1 MSDKTRKFFNRLIKI
16 SAATIGTI
24 ALSVLSTGL
33 IIAREIPDSFSIVEG
48 EKLSFNNKFPIKA
61 ELTGSKYVL
70 ANNISKAGKHYSDEL
85 MFLGSVPIKNIKVSV
100 VKQVSVVPSGE
111 TFGVKF
117 YTAGVVVVG
126 MTDVDT
132 AEGAKNPAYEAGI
145 REGDVILAINGK
157 SVTSNSEVSALFS
170 ASNGK
175 SITVSLKRGNVGF
188 SVTFKPALSVST
200 NSYKAGLWVRDSTAG
215 IGTITYYNP
224 SNYSFA
230 GLGHGICD
238 VDTGKIMPLLT
249 GDVVK
254 VNMTGIVK
262 GTSGQP
268 GELLGVLSDTVW
280 GNLCMNNETGVYGFL
295 NSVNVGKPVP
305 VAMKQE
311 VTEGPAEI
319 IATIDNSGPK
329 KYSVEIEKIHFNDD
343 SPTKNM
349 IIKVTDKNLLKATG
363 GIVQGMSGCPIIQ
376 KGRLVGAV
384 THVFVNDPQRGYG
397 IFAENMINSSK
408 VLEKSQQ
415 KDVS

>member
-145 REGDVILAINGK
+145 RKGDVILAINGK

-280 GNLCMNNETGVYGFL
+280 GNLCMNNKTGVYGFL
-295 NSVNVGKPVP
+295 NSVNVGKLVP

>member
-280 GNLCMNNETGVYGFL
+280 GNLYMNNETGVYGFL

-319 IATIDNSGPK
+319 IATINNSGPK

>member
-145 REGDVILAINGK
+145 RKGDVILAINGK

>member
-1 MSDKTRKFFNRLIKI
+1 MSDKTKRIFNRLTKI
-16 SAATIGTI
+16 FAAVIGTL
-24 ALSVLSTGL
+24 ALSVLSVGL
-33 IIAREIPDSFSIVEG
+33 IIAKEIPDSFSIVEG

-70 ANNISKAGKHYSDEL
+70 ADNINKAGKHYSDEL
-85 MFLGSVPIKNIKVSV
+85 MFLGTVPIKNIQVSV

-132 AEGAKNPAYEAGI
+132 AEGAKNPAFEAGI

-157 SVTSNSEVSALFS
+157 SVTSSSDVSALFS

-175 SITVSLKRGNVGF
+175 SMNVSLKRGNMGF

-200 NSYKAGLWVRDSTAG
+200 NTYKAGLWVRDSTAG

-224 SNYSFA
+224 SSYSFA

-262 GTSGQP
+262 GTNGQP
-268 GELLGVLSDTVW
+268 GELLGTLNDTIW

-295 NSVNVGKPVP
+295 KRVNIGKPIP

-311 VTEGPAEI
+311 IDEGAAEI
-319 IATIDNSGPK
+319 IATIDNNGPK
-329 KYSVEIEKIHFNDD
+329 RYSVEIEKIHFNDD

-349 IIKVTDKNLLKATG
+349 IIRVTDKKLLEATG

-397 IFAENMINSSK
+397 IFAENMINSTNI
-408 VLEKSQQ
+408 LEKSQQ

>member
-132 AEGAKNPAYEAGI
+132 AEGTKNPAYEAGI

>member
-280 GNLCMNNETGVYGFL
+280 GNLYMNNETGVYGFL